1 MSDRG
6 FVLLFG
12 RSGRFSVD
20 FEKHLVSVH
29 IKAYNVAEG
38 E

>member
-1 MSDRG
+1 MSDSS

-12 RSGRFSVD
+12 RSERFSVD

-29 IKAYNVAEG
+29 IKAYNIAEG